1 MSHIAVY
8 KRISTKRIFKKRAN
22 ALMIAQVEE
31 EPAGYP
37 GPLKSARKLQSD
49 DPEAALFSMPS
60 CS

>member
-8 KRISTKRIFKKRAN
+8 ERISTKRIFKKRAN

-37 GPLKSARKLQSD
+37 AR
-49 DPEAALFSMPS
+49 
-60 CS
+60 